1 MNELMNSVDKFL
13 TELDSSSIV
22 LNLKDALEKVK
33 KDDELLKLLEE
44 YNAYPKENI
53 KNKILKNQTFQEFK
67 IKETELNL
75 FIMEINQKLKTIS
88 KKGKCK
94 HESN

>member
-1 MNELMNSVDKFL
+1 MNELMNSVDNFL
-13 TELDSSSIV
+13 DELDSSSLV
-22 LNLKDALEKVK
+22 LNLKEVLNKVK
-33 KDDELLKLLEE
+33 KDKELVKLLEE
-44 YNAYPKENI
+44 YNTYPKEDIKNEII
-53 KNKILKNQTFQEFK
+53 KNKTFQEFK

>member
-1 MNELMNSVDKFL
+1 MNELMNSVDNFL
-13 TELDSSSIV
+13 NELDSSSLV
-22 LNLKDALEKVK
+22 LNLKEVFDKVK
-33 KDDELLKLLEE
+33 KDKELVKLLAE
-44 YNAYPKENI
+44 YNTYPKEDIKNEII
-53 KNKILKNQTFQEFK
+53 KNKTFQEFK

>member
-1 MNELMNSVDKFL
+1 MYELMNSVDNFL
-13 TELDSSSIV
+13 NELDSSSLVLDLKEV
-22 LNLKDALEKVK
+22 LNKVK
-33 KDDELLKLLEE
+33 EDKKLVKLLEE
-44 YNAYPKENI
+44 YNTYPKENI
-53 KNKILKNQTFQEFK
+53 KNEIIKNKTFQEFK

-88 KKGKCK
+88 KKGSCK

>member
-1 MNELMNSVDKFL
+1 MNELMNSVDNFL
-13 TELDSSSIV
+13 NELDSSSLV
-22 LNLKDALEKVK
+22 LNLKEVLDKVK
-33 KDDELLKLLEE
+33 KDKELVKLLEE
-44 YNAYPKENI
+44 YNTYPKENI
-53 KNKILKNQTFQEFK
+53 KNEIIKNKTFQEFK

>member
-1 MNELMNSVDKFL
+1 MNELMNSVDNFL
-13 TELDSSSIV
+13 NELDSSSLVLDLKEV
-22 LNLKDALEKVK
+22 LNKVK
-33 KDDELLKLLEE
+33 EDKKLVKLLEE
-44 YNAYPKENI
+44 YNTYPKENI
-53 KNKILKNQTFQEFK
+53 KNEIIKNKTFQEFK

>member
-1 MNELMNSVDKFL
+1 MNELMNSVDNFL
-13 TELDSSSIV
+13 DELDSSSLV
-22 LNLKDALEKVK
+22 LNLKEVLNKVK
-33 KDDELLKLLEE
+33 EDKKLVKLLEE
-44 YNAYPKENI
+44 YNTYPKENI
-53 KNKILKNQTFQEFK
+53 KNEIIKNKTFQEFK

>member
-1 MNELMNSVDKFL
+1 MNELMNSVDNFL
-13 TELDSSSIV
+13 NELDSSSLV
-22 LNLKDALEKVK
+22 LDLKEVLDKVK
-33 KDDELLKLLEE
+33 KDKELVKLLEE
-44 YNAYPKENI
+44 YNTYPKEDIKNEII
-53 KNKILKNQTFQEFK
+53 KNKTFQEFK

>member
-1 MNELMNSVDKFL
+1 MNELMNSVDNFL
-13 TELDSSSIV
+13 NELDSSSLVLDLKEV
-22 LNLKDALEKVK
+22 LNKVK
-33 KDDELLKLLEE
+33 KDKELVKLLEE
-44 YNAYPKENI
+44 YNTYPKEDIKNEII
-53 KNKILKNQTFQEFK
+53 KNKTFQEFK

>member
-1 MNELMNSVDKFL
+1 MNSVDNFL
-13 TELDSSSIV
+13 NELDSSSLVLDLKEV
-22 LNLKDALEKVK
+22 LNKVK
-33 KDDELLKLLEE
+33 EDKKLVKLLEE
-44 YNAYPKENI
+44 YNTYPKENI
-53 KNKILKNQTFQEFK
+53 KNEIIKNKTFQEFK

-88 KKGKCK
+88 KKGSCK

>member
-1 MNELMNSVDKFL
+1 MNELMNSVDNFL
-13 TELDSSSIV
+13 NELDSSSLVLDLKEV
-22 LNLKDALEKVK
+22 LNKVK
-33 KDDELLKLLEE
+33 EDKELVKLLEE
-44 YNAYPKENI
+44 YNTYSKEDIKNEII
-53 KNKILKNQTFQEFK
+53 KNKTFQEFK

>member
-1 MNELMNSVDKFL
+1 MNELMNSVDNFL
-13 TELDSSSIV
+13 NELDSSSLV
-22 LNLKDALEKVK
+22 LNLKEVLNKVK
-33 KDDELLKLLEE
+33 KDKELVKLLEE
-44 YNAYPKENI
+44 YNTYPKEDIKNEII
-53 KNKILKNQTFQEFK
+53 KNKTFQEFK

-88 KKGKCK
+88 KKGSCK

>member
-1 MNELMNSVDKFL
+1 MNELMNSVDNFL
-13 TELDSSSIV
+13 NELDSSSLVLDLKEV
-22 LNLKDALEKVK
+22 LNKVK
-33 KDDELLKLLEE
+33 EDKKLVKLLEE
-44 YNAYPKENI
+44 YNTYPKENI
-53 KNKILKNQTFQEFK
+53 KNEIIKNKTFQEFK

-88 KKGKCK
+88 KKGSCK

>member
-1 MNELMNSVDKFL
+1 MNELMNSVDNFL
-13 TELDSSSIV
+13 DELDSSSLV
-22 LNLKDALEKVK
+22 LNLKEVLNKVK
-33 KDDELLKLLEE
+33 EDKKLVKLLEE
-44 YNAYPKENI
+44 YNTYPKENI
-53 KNKILKNQTFQEFK
+53 KNEIIKNKTFQEFK

-88 KKGKCK
+88 KKGSCK

>member
-1 MNELMNSVDKFL
+1 MNELMNSVDNFL
-13 TELDSSSIV
+13 NELDSSSLV
-22 LNLKDALEKVK
+22 LDLKEVLAKVK
-33 KDDELLKLLEE
+33 KDKELVKLLEE
-44 YNAYPKENI
+44 YNTYPKEDIKNEII
-53 KNKILKNQTFQEFK
+53 KNKTFQEFK